1 MRRSG
6 FLAVGVLALAAG
18 QAEAAG
24 PNGVRLTYQGD
35 PATQVAVS
43 WNSDDPADATVSFGT
58 DPAALG
64 GTAEATRIDQPSPL
78 RHSFTAV
85 LTGLDPDTTYYYRV
99 AGYPAEDAEPLS
111 FKTAPADPCA
121 PMRFVLMG
129 DNRQDIGNAS
139 NPVWEGVLAEAVDH
153 QPLFFVNTG
162 DMVES
167 GTDPTQWSN
176 FIKAS
181 EPGFAHVP
189 SILTMGNHD
198 ADEVDGDGAIYNQLY
213 ALPENATTGTEDYYS
228 IDVGPI
234 HFVSLNTQ
242 FDQPGSSEWNEMLE
256 WLDADLGASHQPWTM
271 VFFHKAVYSR
281 GNHSSGEE
289 NEGEINKSLVPIFD
303 AHQVDFVL
311 NGHSHDYERYAPSRG
326 VDEEFGGTGRSFTAG
341 MGSEMG
347 EVIPDGTVGTTYIV
361 AGGAG
366 AMTTDIPG
374 LDIHCLDAACTLCT
388 PFYNSCP
395 EEVYDNDVNGTVV
408 YDGRHNFAVFD
419 VTGGHIQVEVYTTQA
434 GNFDQPELI
443 DRFEVD
449 TAASMECGD
458 DGDGG
463 DSAGHDGGPGGDE
476 GDGASGGG
484 DGAGC
489 ACRAA
494 GSSPGGIVLLA
505 LGFLLLRR
513 RRII

>member
-1 MRRSG
+1 MTRSG
-6 FLAVGVLALAAG
+6 FLAVGILALGAAR
-18 QAEAAG
+18 AEAAG
-24 PNGVRLTYQGD
+24 PNGVRLTWEGD
-35 PATQVAVS
+35 PATSVAVS
-43 WNSDDPADATVSFGT
+43 WNSDDAADTTIAFGT
-58 DPAALG
+58 DPGALS
-64 GTAEATRIDQPSPL
+64 GTAEATVINQPTPL

-85 LTGLDPDTTYYYRV
+85 LTGLEPDTTYYYRV
-99 AGYPAEDAEPLS
+99 AGYPEEPLQ

-129 DNRQDIGNAS
+129 DNRQDIGNAT
-139 NPVWEGVLAEAVDH
+139 NPVWEGVLSEALEH
-153 QPLFFVNTG
+153 EPLFFVNTG
-162 DMVES
+162 DMVED
-167 GTDPTQWSN
+167 GTNPTQWSN

-181 EPGFAHVP
+181 EPGFARVP

-213 ALPENATTGTEDYYS
+213 ALPQNATTGTEDYYS
-228 IDVGPI
+228 IDVGAI

-242 FDQPGSSEWNEMLE
+242 FDEPGSSEWNEMLE
-256 WLDADLGASHQPWTM
+256 WLDADLGATQQPWTM

-326 VDEEFGGTGRSFTAG
+326 VDEEFGGTGRAFTAG
-341 MGSEMG
+341 RGDEMG
-347 EVIPDGTVGTTYIV
+347 EVIPDGSVGTTYMV

-374 LDIHCLDAACTLCT
+374 LDIHCKDAACTLCT

-419 VTGGHIQVEVYTTQA
+419 VSGGHIQVEVYTTNA

-443 DRFEVD
+443 DRFQMD
-449 TAASMECGD
+449 TTAAMECGD

-463 DSAGHDGGPGGDE
+463 DSAGGDAGPGGDE
-476 GDGASGGG
+476 GDGA
-484 DGAGC
+484 
-489 ACRAA
+489 
-494 GSSPGGIVLLA
+494 GGIVLFA
-505 LGFLLLRR
+505 LGFLILRR
-513 RRII
+513 RRIL